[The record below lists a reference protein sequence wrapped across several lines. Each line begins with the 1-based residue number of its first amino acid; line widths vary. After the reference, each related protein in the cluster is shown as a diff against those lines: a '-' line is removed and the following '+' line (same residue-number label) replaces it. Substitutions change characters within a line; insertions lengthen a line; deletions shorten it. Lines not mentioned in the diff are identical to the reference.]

1 LTDWKKGGRRVHDDA
16 TCRRKGLETSYDVA
30 QDERQDGKKPG
41 DQGVLDQVLTPIV
54 TDETTRNRPRHVL
67 LGAEFRWYVEEII
80 KASASGGV
88 SQNVR
93 DYQISRTN
101 VTGLADK

>member
-1 LTDWKKGGRRVHDDA
+1 MQAEGDEQ
-16 TCRRKGLETSYDVA
+16 LEASYDVA
-30 QDERQDGKKPG
+30 QDERQNGKKPG

-88 SQNVR
+88 S
-93 DYQISRTN
+93 
-101 VTGLADK
+101 G